1 VLRNASNE
9 TGLMR
14 DARGRAQEAWLLVL
28 SFVSIHVGVILCSD
42 KIPHVRGPHS
52 WVPENYRILR
62 A

>member
-1 VLRNASNE
+1 
-9 TGLMR
+9 MR